1 MKEKLES
8 LSWFGRME
16 DLTEEL
22 EDMGLEVLE
31 ANCEYVVAGY
41 EEDGDYIQLILRL
54 GGTART
60 IIITS
65 VEEAS

>member
-16 DLTEEL
+16 DLIEEL

-31 ANCEYVVAGY
+31 ANCEYVVVGH
-41 EEDGDYIQLILRL
+41 EEDDDYIQLILRL
-54 GGTART
+54 GGTAHT

-65 VEEAS
+65 VEEA

>member
-31 ANCEYVVAGY
+31 ANYEYVVVGY
-41 EEDGDYIQLILRL
+41 EEDGDYIQFILRL

-65 VEEAS
+65 VEEA

>member
-8 LSWFGRME
+8 LSWFGRLE

-31 ANCEYVVAGY
+31 ANCEYVVVGY
-41 EEDGDYIQLILRL
+41 EEDGDDIQLILHL

-60 IIITS
+60 IIITN
-65 VEEAS
+65 VEEA